1 MIFLLQ
7 GGCGG
12 GILRLNGR
20 TKVKIDGTLG
30 ANGDDGETL
39 AGGGAGGSI
48 YITTEE
54 FDGLGTIEVS
64 SNPLKNE
71 FILS

>member
-1 MIFLLQ
+1 MLLFNYFHIIRSLP

-12 GILRLNGR
+12 GILRINGR
-20 TKVKIDGTLG
+20 TKVKIDGVLG
-30 ANGDDGETL
+30 ANGEDGETR

-54 FDGLGTIEVS
+54 FDGLGTVEVS
-64 SNPLKNE
+64 
-71 FILS
+71 